1 MRKLLYII
9 WFIFSVCVLRAEE
22 ITLFNANGEPTAY
35 IDTDDDD
42 LTIYMWNGY
51 PVAYL
56 TTTNDDDFNIY
67 GFNGKHLGW
76 YSDGIV
82 RDHKGY
88 AVGFIKGAVNIY
100 TKYEPYK
107 SYKQYKPYKS
117 YKEYAPYKPYFQNSF
132 SNESLALFLKRG
144 R

>member
-1 MRKLLYII
+1 MRKILL
-9 WFIFSVCVLRAEE
+9 FLMLVTSTCTALAEE
-22 ITLFNANGEPTAY
+22 ISLFNSNGEPVAY
-35 IDTDDDD
+35 IDTDDEDC
-42 LTIYMWNGY
+42 TIYMWNGY

-56 TTTNDDDFNIY
+56 TTTSGDDFNIY

-82 RDHKGY
+82 RDHQGY
-88 AVGFIKGAVNIY
+88 AVGFCKGAVSKY
-100 TKYEPYK
+100 TQYEPYK

-117 YKEYAPYKPYFQNSF
+117 YKQYAPYKPYYKSSF
-132 SNESLALFLKRG
+132 SSESLALFLKKG